1 MNMDRINKS
10 ELVLN
15 SDGSI
20 YHLNLCPGDVAETI
34 MLVGD
39 PGRVKI
45 IAGFFDTIELEKQN
59 REINTVTGTYKGK
72 RLSVMSTGMGTD
84 NIEIVV
90 NELDALFNV
99 DLKTRYYKEEKTS
112 LNLIRIGTSGAL
124 QPDIPV
130 IESFVVSEY
139 GLGLDGLAYF
149 YEKGED
155 TIDTE
160 LTEGFINEL
169 NWDNNLPKPY
179 GIKASD
185 YLLEKV
191 GFGWRKGITLTA
203 PGFYAPQGRELRL
216 KVKDNT
222 IIERARLFKYN
233 GAEVT
238 NFEMETSALYVI
250 SAMLGHNA
258 LTVCDIIAN
267 RVNDEFNP
275 NYKESMLALIGD
287 VIERISKL

>member
-1 MNMDRINKS
+1 MNRINKS

-39 PGRVKI
+39 PGRVNI
-45 IAGFFDTIELEKQN
+45 IADFFDSIELKKQN
-59 REINTVTGTYKGK
+59 REIHTVTGTYKGK

-84 NIEIVV
+84 NIEIVI
-90 NELDALFNV
+90 NELDALFNI
-99 DLKTRYYKEEKTS
+99 DLKTRFEKSEKTV

-124 QPDIPV
+124 QADIPV
-130 IESFVVSEY
+130 VNSYLVSEY

-149 YEKGED
+149 YDKG
-155 TIDTE
+155 TSVIDKE
-160 LTEGFINEL
+160 LTSGFIKQLE
-169 NWDNNLPKPY
+169 WDSELPKPY
-179 GIKASD
+179 GIRGSD
-185 YLLEKV
+185 FLLEKV
-191 GFGWRKGITLTA
+191 GHTWPKGITLTA

-222 IIERARLFKYN
+222 IIDRARQYKYN
-233 GAEVT
+233 GQEVT
-238 NFEMETSALYVI
+238 NFEMETSALYVL

-267 RVNDEFNP
+267 RVNDDFNP
-275 NYKESMLALIGD
+275 DYKSSMKNLISEI
-287 VIERISKL
+287 IERIATL

>member
-1 MNMDRINKS
+1 MAANNKS

-20 YHLNLCPGDVAETI
+20 YHLNLVPGDVATSI

-39 PGRVKI
+39 PGRVEL
-45 IAGFFDTIELEKQN
+45 IASFFDTIELKKHN
-59 REINTVTGTYKGK
+59 REIHTVTGTYKGK
-72 RLSVMSTGMGTD
+72 RLSVMSTGMGPD
-84 NIEIVV
+84 NIEIVI
-90 NELDALFNV
+90 NELDALFNI
-99 DLKTRYYKEEKTS
+99 DLELKTEKTEKTI

-124 QPDIPV
+124 QKDIPV
-130 IESFVVSEY
+130 VNSYLVSEY

-149 YEKGED
+149 YEMGEEV
-155 TIDTE
+155 IDSK
-160 LTEGFINEL
+160 LTNAFVEEL
-169 NWDNNLPKPY
+169 NWDSNLPKPY

-191 GFGWRKGITLTA
+191 GYEWRKGITLTA

-216 KVKDNT
+216 KVSDRT
-222 IIERARLFKYN
+222 IIDRASDFTYDNAK
-233 GAEVT
+233 VT
-238 NFEMETSALYVI
+238 NFEMETSALYVL

-267 RVNDEFNP
+267 RITDDFNP
-275 NYKESMLALIGD
+275 DYKKSMKDLVGEIID
-287 VIERISKL
+287 RIAKL

>member
-1 MNMDRINKS
+1 MNRINKS

-45 IAGFFDTIELEKQN
+45 IAGYFDKIELTKQN

-72 RLSVMSTGMGTD
+72 RLSVMSTGMGPD
-84 NIEIVV
+84 NIEIVII
-90 NELDALFNV
+90 ELDALFNI
-99 DLKTRYYKEEKTS
+99 DLKTRYEKSESTS

-130 IESFVVSEY
+130 VNSYLVSEY

-149 YEKGED
+149 YDKG
-155 TIDTE
+155 TSVIDGE
-160 LTEGFINEL
+160 LTTGFIEQL
-169 NWDNNLPKPY
+169 NWSADLPKPY
-179 GIKASD
+179 GVRASD
-185 YLLEKV
+185 YLLEKI
-191 GFGWRKGITLTA
+191 GYGWRKGITLTA

-222 IIERARLFKYN
+222 IIDRARQFTYK
-233 GAEVT
+233 GSQVT
-238 NFEMETSALYVI
+238 NFEMETSALYVL
-250 SAMLGHNA
+250 SAMLGHKA

-267 RVNDEFNP
+267 RVNDDFNP
-275 NYKESMLALIGD
+275 DYKNSMNSLIGE
-287 VIERISKL
+287 IIGRIAML